1 MENFITP
8 TTGFM
13 LVFLSILCLTA
24 YVRIRNITKELVQ
37 VRNTLSS
44 MSGILY
50 SLTLAL
56 DEHKKD
62 VDNQLIK
69 RDKQILKG

>member
-8 TTGFM
+8 IIGFV
-13 LVFLSILCLTA
+13 LVFLFTLCIAFYLRVRSIS
-24 YVRIRNITKELVQ
+24 KELLQ

-44 MSGILY
+44 ISGILY

-56 DEHKKD
+56 DEHKQD

>member
-1 MENFITP
+1 
-8 TTGFM
+8 M

>member
-8 TTGFM
+8 TTGLM

>member
-8 TTGFM
+8 TTGLM
-13 LVFLSILCLTA
+13 LGLLLVLCITA
-24 YVRIRNITKELVQ
+24 YVRIRSITRELVQ

>member
-1 MENFITP
+1 M
-8 TTGFM
+8 TGFM

-24 YVRIRNITKELVQ
+24 YIRIRSITKELVQ

-69 RDKQILKG
+69 KDKQILKG

>member
-8 TTGFM
+8 MTGFM

-24 YVRIRNITKELVQ
+24 YIRIRSITKELVQ

-69 RDKQILKG
+69 KDKQILKG

>member
-8 TTGFM
+8 MTGFM

-24 YVRIRNITKELVQ
+24 YIRIRSITKELVQ
-37 VRNTLSS
+37 VRNTLTS

-69 RDKQILKG
+69 KDKQILKG

>member
-1 MENFITP
+1 
-8 TTGFM
+8 
-13 LVFLSILCLTA
+13 
-24 YVRIRNITKELVQ
+24 
-37 VRNTLSS
+37 

-69 RDKQILKG
+69 KDKQILKG

>member
-8 TTGFM
+8 MTGFM

-24 YVRIRNITKELVQ
+24 YIRIRSITKELAQ

-69 RDKQILKG
+69 RGKQILKG

>member
-8 TTGFM
+8 MTGFM

-24 YVRIRNITKELVQ
+24 YIRIRSITKELVQ

-62 VDNQLIK
+62 VNNQLIK
-69 RDKQILKG
+69 KDKQILKG